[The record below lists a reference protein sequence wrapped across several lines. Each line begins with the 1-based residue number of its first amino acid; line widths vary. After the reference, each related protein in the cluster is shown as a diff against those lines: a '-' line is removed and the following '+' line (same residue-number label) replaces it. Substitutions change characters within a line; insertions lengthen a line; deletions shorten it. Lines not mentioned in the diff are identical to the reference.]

1 MGKLLILAACAAC
14 LAAPAAFGAYRC
26 VDDKGKSHF
35 EDVPPAA
42 CHNVVIYEVSASG
55 TVIRK
60 IDPTAAATGK
70 GEKDKDAERKASE
83 QKRRDAALLDSYNS
97 EGEIDMARDRN
108 LDLIKTRLDA
118 AKVNLER
125 AEQRVAQVKGVAQKN
140 PALQP
145 DLDKAEAE
153 KASTQATVARFEKD
167 YEQTKVQF
175 EVDKRRWNELK
186 GGQKAR

>member
-1 MGKLLILAACAAC
+1 
-14 LAAPAAFGAYRC
+14 
-26 VDDKGKSHF
+26 
-35 EDVPPAA
+35 
-42 CHNVVIYEVSASG
+42 
-55 TVIRK
+55 
-60 IDPTAAATGK
+60 
-70 GEKDKDAERKASE
+70 
-83 QKRRDAALLDSYNS
+83 
-97 EGEIDMARDRN
+97 MARDRN